1 MSGWIFGGSIR
12 PWTREEDLGLKV
24 ILTENIAALGSVGT
38 VVEVTRGY
46 ARNFLIPKGKALE
59 ATPGNLA
66 LMDQTKAKRLEA
78 LDREQEAAQSLA
90 ARLEGVSLTIAQR
103 VGEAERLYGSVT
115 AAMIAAALEAQGFE
129 VDRKQLELLEPI
141 KKLGTYEISVRF
153 APEIRARITVEVVG
167 ESA

>member
-1 MSGWIFGGSIR
+1 
-12 PWTREEDLGLKV
+12 LKV
-24 ILTENIAALGSVGT
+24 ILTENIAALGSIGT

-46 ARNFLIPKGKALE
+46 ARNFLIPQGKALE
-59 ATPGNLA
+59 ATPGNLT
-66 LMDQTKAKRLEA
+66 LMDQTKGKRLQA
-78 LDREQEAAQSLA
+78 LDQEREAAQSLA

-129 VDRKQLELLEPI
+129 VDRKQLELAEPI
-141 KKLGTYEISVRF
+141 KKLGTYEISVRL
-153 APEIRARITVEVVG
+153 APEIKSQITVAVVP

>member
-1 MSGWIFGGSIR
+1 MSGWIFGNSIR

-46 ARNFLIPKGKALE
+46 ARNFLIPQGKALE

-66 LMDQTKAKRLEA
+66 LMEQTKTKRLEA
-78 LDREQEAAQSLA
+78 LGQEQEAAQSLA
-90 ARLEGVSLTIAQR
+90 ARLEGVSLTIVQR

-129 VDRKQLELLEPI
+129 VDRKQLELAEPI
-141 KKLGTYEISVRF
+141 KKLGTYEISVRL
-153 APEIRARITVEVVG
+153 APEIKSQITVAVVP